1 MIKAYKITFRIILS
15 IVFLSVIKVSVWV
28 DKNID
33 CYALS
38 VTQSLIFRVTRLN
51 WQYGFFTSKSNN
63 YQFIKSDISLVD
75 PTDASKNII
84 IAKDSGLDKL
94 VLPINAVRV
103 NSAIQQ
109 MVRDTLYLEAGSRS
123 IALYL
128 FKNYP
133 TYRNIDFSIQ
143 TYNRKIKI
151 DQTKFALTTK
161 LDTLFNRR
169 ISY

>member
-1 MIKAYKITFRIILS
+1 MIKAYKITFRIILL
-15 IVFLSVIKVSVWV
+15 IIFLSVMKVSVWL
-28 DKNID
+28 DKNIN

-51 WQYGFFTSKSNN
+51 WQYGFFTSKSSN
-63 YQFIKSDISLVD
+63 YQYIKSDISLVD
-75 PTDASKNII
+75 PENTSRNII
-84 IAKDSGLDKL
+84 IAKDGGLDKL

-103 NSAIQQ
+103 NSSIQQ

-128 FKNYP
+128 FKRHP
-133 TYRNIDFSIQ
+133 SYRNIDFSIQ

-151 DQTKFALTTK
+151 DQSRFALTTK
-161 LDTLFNRR
+161 RDTLFNRR

>member
-15 IVFLSVIKVSVWV
+15 IVFLSVMKVSVWI

-33 CYALS
+33 CYPLS
-38 VTQSLIFRVTRLN
+38 VAQSFIFRVTRLN

-75 PTDASKNII
+75 PDNASRNIV
-84 IAKDSGLDKL
+84 IAKDAGLEKL

-103 NSAIQQ
+103 NSSIQQ

-128 FKNYP
+128 FKNFP

-151 DQTKFALTTK
+151 DEDRFRLSTK

>member
-1 MIKAYKITFRIILS
+1 M
-15 IVFLSVIKVSVWV
+15 KVSVWI
-28 DKNID
+28 DKNIN
-33 CYALS
+33 CYELS
-38 VTQSLIFRVTRLN
+38 VAQSFVFRVTRLN

-63 YQFIKSDISLVD
+63 YQFIKSDISLVE
-75 PTDASKNII
+75 PANPSRNTI
-84 IAKDSGLDKL
+84 IAKDSGLEKL

-103 NSAIQQ
+103 NSSIQQ

-128 FKNYP
+128 FKQYP
-133 TYRNIDFSIQ
+133 SYRNIDFSIQ
-143 TYNRKIKI
+143 TYNRKIKT
-151 DQTKFALTTK
+151 DGTRFALTTK